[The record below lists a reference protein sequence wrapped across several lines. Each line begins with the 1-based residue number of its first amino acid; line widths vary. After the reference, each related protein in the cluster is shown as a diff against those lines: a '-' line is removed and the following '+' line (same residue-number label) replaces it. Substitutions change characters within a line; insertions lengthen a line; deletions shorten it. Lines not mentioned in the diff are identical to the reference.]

1 MFWTPA
7 FAGVTMRKSFCETI
21 KFGTFEL
28 RICFRI
34 QYLELLGLTTMKEI
48 TEVQEEARRCVK
60 CGNCLA
66 QCPVYAETLEEPLAA
81 RGKMALVE
89 SLKEDDPE

>member
-1 MFWTPA
+1 
-7 FAGVTMRKSFCETI
+7 
-21 KFGTFEL
+21 
-28 RICFRI
+28 
-34 QYLELLGLTTMKEI
+34 MKEM

-66 QCPVYAETLEEPLAA
+66 ECPVYLETLEEPLAA

-89 SLKEDDPE
+89 SLKGGDPEYTKQIGRAHV